1 MFGCGVVTVQTGSGV
16 NTFTGSEVNT
26 LLLLTCSEIIS
37 RKSELGLSHK
47 PDVGL

>member
-26 LLLLTCSEIIS
+26 LLVTCSEIIS